1 MANRYIHSFV
11 QGVTHQRLFIGAWIS
26 WIGCVAVT
34 IAHYSGL
41 WYGNSWTWVLWIA
54 ASALFIAS
62 FISSNTIHWFTNVSI
77 HRRVLIIIGLVSL
90 LFFVTHL
97 WNWSTAPWN
106 NFGLFDDAAWD
117 IYFANIHIGHSPF
130 QAAFLDMVGYATR
143 ETGFHYY
150 ITFFFQLFGYN
161 LLVFNCALLVLG
173 YITVLVTTLLIDRLF
188 HNNIVTICSA
198 FIVNFFPLQYL
209 HIFMGHRYAIA
220 APLMVLSLY
229 FLYTAFMNASRPRAA
244 LSAFFGALC
253 WGSAVMGKQYIYGL
267 FISGFLLLLWK
278 RQQALFFQF
287 RHIIMTWMLSFVIVM
302 TPVYIYIVFHAST
315 YAIREQGLLR
325 DFLSAIQ
332 QQGLSGALLYASQ
345 IVEVFTAPIT
355 YRRQFLFD
363 YPLIP
368 YAYYLLLVPSI
379 VVAVIR
385 RRYEL
390 VILAVLP
397 IAASF
402 ISGAYD
408 FRILIAVPIWV
419 MLMAY
424 GMNETLQNTALRKQI
439 VLRYA
444 SIILVFGSVFVG
456 VVSTSTYLWGV
467 SKNPHAQYLFPHKD
481 VAVSRLVQDIVIGVE
496 PPSTQMKQQELRVGQ
511 QNENPTYDVLV
522 CPAGAYAIMHVF
534 LQAYDD
540 KKILSFCDQGIE
552 QLKTPEEILQDNIHA
567 ILAYV
572 PEGKDLKLIWEVT
585 DTAYLAISTFNRIAP
600 YGTTDVTSESI
611 EGVSFSLYILTIPH
625 DAVGQFQQD
634 ISRL

>member
-1 MANRYIHSFV
+1 MANRYVRSFV
-11 QGVTHQRLFIGAWIS
+11 QSIPHQRLFIGAWIS
-26 WIGCVAVT
+26 WIGCVLAT
-34 IAHYSGL
+34 IAHYAGL

-62 FISSNTIHWFTNVSI
+62 CISGNTIRWFTNVLAR
-77 HRRVLIIIGLVSL
+77 RRVLMIIGLVSL
-90 LFFVTHL
+90 LFFVTHV

-117 IYFANIHIGHSPF
+117 IYFANIHIGRSPF

-150 ITFFFQLFGYN
+150 ITFFFQLFGHN
-161 LLVFNCALLVLG
+161 LFVFNCALLVLG
-173 YITVLVTTLLIDRLF
+173 YITVLVTILLIDRLF
-188 HNNIVTICSA
+188 HNDIVTICSA
-198 FIVNFFPLQYL
+198 FILNFFPLQYL

-220 APLMVLSLY
+220 PPLMVLSLY

-244 LSAFFGALC
+244 LSAVFGALC

-278 RQQALFFQF
+278 QQRALFFQF
-287 RHIIMTWMLSFVIVM
+287 RHIIITWILSFVIAM

-325 DFLSAIQ
+325 DFLSAVQ
-332 QQGLSGALLYASQ
+332 QQGWNGVLPYADQ

-368 YAYYLLLVPSI
+368 YAYYLLLIPSI
-379 VVAVIR
+379 VIAVIKK
-385 RRYEL
+385 RYEL

-424 GMNETLQNTALRKQI
+424 GMNETLQNSALRKQV

-444 SIILVFGSVFVG
+444 VIVAAFGSVLVG
-456 VVSTSTYLWGV
+456 GVSTGTYLWGV
-467 SKNPHAQYLFPHKD
+467 SKNPHAQYLLPHKD
-481 VAVSRLVQDIVIGVE
+481 VAVSRLVQDIVIGAE
-496 PPSTQMKQQELRVGQ
+496 TPSIQMKHQELRVGQ
-511 QNENPTYDVLV
+511 QNENSAYDVLV

-552 QLKTPEEILQDNIHA
+552 QLKTPREILQDNIHA
-567 ILAYV
+567 ILAYI

-585 DTAYLAISTFNRIAP
+585 DTAHPAISVFNRIVP
-600 YGTTDVTSESI
+600 YGKTDIVTESI

-634 ISRL
+634 VSRL